1 VSIGPSPS
9 IEPARPTA
17 RPIGFG
23 TARRRERAEARP
35 VPWTLAGSALW
46 LVSSSL
52 FYAACQWATIAALAK
67 LGALVAIGHL
77 GLALAVA
84 TPIIVLTSLGLRTVQ
99 ATDMV
104 ATASVAVVN
113 EVFYF
118 ALIASR
124 RMPVQLALE
133 CVALLVT
140 VAGGLVMIPRFGVGG
155 AAGATVV
162 ATVTR
167 TALAG
172 VLVLRWRR

>member
-23 TARRRERAEARP
+23 AARRRERAEARP

-104 ATASVAVVN
+104 
-113 EVFYF
+113 
-118 ALIASR
+118 R
-124 RMPVQLALE
+124 RYAFV
-133 CVALLVT
+133 VT
-140 VAGGLVMIPRFGVGG
+140 VAGGLVLIPRFGVGG
-155 AAGATVV
+155 AAGATVA

-167 TALAG
+167 TALARA
-172 VLVLRWRR
+172 LVLRWRR

>member
-23 TARRRERAEARP
+23 AARRRERAEARP

-52 FYAACQWATIAALAK
+52 FYAACQWATIVALAK

-104 ATASVAVVN
+104 
-113 EVFYF
+113 
-118 ALIASR
+118 R
-124 RMPVQLALE
+124 RYAFV
-133 CVALLVT
+133 VT
-140 VAGGLVMIPRFGVGG
+140 VAAGLVLIPRFGVGG
-155 AAGATVV
+155 AAGATVA

-172 VLVLRWRR
+172 ALVLRWRR

>member
-1 VSIGPSPS
+1 VD
-9 IEPARPTA
+9 
-17 RPIGFG
+17 
-23 TARRRERAEARP
+23 
-35 VPWTLAGSALW
+35 
-46 LVSSSL
+46 
-52 FYAACQWATIAALAK
+52 YAAYHATF
-67 LGALVAIGHL
+67 V
-77 GLALAVA
+77 
-84 TPIIVLTSLGLRTVQ
+84 IVI
-99 ATDMV
+99 

-140 VAGGLVMIPRFGVGG
+140 VAGGLVLIPRFGVGG
-155 AAGATVV
+155 AAGATVA

-172 VLVLRWRR
+172 ALVLRWRR